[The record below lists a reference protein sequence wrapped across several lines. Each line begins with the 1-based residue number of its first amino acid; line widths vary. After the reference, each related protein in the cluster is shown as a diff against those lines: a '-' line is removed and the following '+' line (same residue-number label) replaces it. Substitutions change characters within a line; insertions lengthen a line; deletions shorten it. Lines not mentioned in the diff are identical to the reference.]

1 MYSEEKFREAIK
13 EKRIPVLVLD
23 NKWHK
28 LFKKTGTTDEII
40 ELEGKLTDL
49 LKRQG
54 KLNNDVKGLKKIKA
68 DLMND
73 IVAHMNDGE
82 ENAAN
87 KAEAEKK
94 IADNKRLI
102 NEANEKLESYED
114 EILELPKAIDEV
126 NRELMIKTM
135 DLCYEKLDANTDEIE
150 KIADWIHNIRIELK
164 KQLITKQEK
173 EFYNAE
179 LYSFMHDIFG
189 PDVVELFDMRYEP
202 QIRKPDNEQT
212 TKK

>member
-40 ELEGKLTDL
+40 KLEGKLTEL

-54 KLNNDVKGLKKIKA
+54 KLNSDVKGLKKIKA

-82 ENAAN
+82 ENASN
-87 KAEAEKK
+87 KQAAEKK

-102 NEANEKLESYED
+102 DEANEKLESYED
-114 EILELPKAIDEV
+114 EMIELPKAIDEV

-150 KIADWIHNIRIELK
+150 KIADWIHNVRIELK

-173 EFYNAE
+173 EFYNSE

-189 PDVVELFDMRYEP
+189 PEVIELFDMRYEP
-202 QIRKPDNEQT
+202 QIRKPEH
-212 TKK
+212 K